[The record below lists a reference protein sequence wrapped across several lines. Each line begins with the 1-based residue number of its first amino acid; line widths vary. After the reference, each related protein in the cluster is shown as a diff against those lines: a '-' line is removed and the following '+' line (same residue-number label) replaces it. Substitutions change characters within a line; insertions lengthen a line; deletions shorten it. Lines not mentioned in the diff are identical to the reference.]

1 MSHLARRVDLGLTID
16 LYQPF
21 RDFDSVD
28 PQRLAATMRRA
39 EQKFAVMEALG
50 TDLILVCSSVSPDA
64 VDDDDRIAEQLHTL
78 AERAAAHGV
87 RVSYE
92 ALAWGRH
99 VNTYDRSWEVVR
111 RADHPALG
119 LCLDS
124 FHILS
129 RGSDPAGIRDIPGEK
144 LFFLQLADAPHM
156 DMNVLLWSRHHR
168 LFPGQGAFDLP
179 AFLGHVLAAGYAGP
193 LSLEVFNDVF
203 RQADPR
209 RAAVDALRSLL
220 ALAEAVRD
228 PAQGHLPAGVEVGG
242 QSLPPA
248 PGLHGF
254 AFAELAVDD
263 ECEPAI
269 ARTLTALGFRHSGT
283 HRSKPVQLWS
293 HGEARVLLNAEPTA
307 HGAAVTALG
316 VEVDDPQAAAER
328 ATRLLAPV
336 LPRSRGPAEA
346 DLSAVP
352 APDGTAVFFCRTG
365 AEDGWLTDFP
375 DDGGTGSEHGAAV
388 APVPGSRTVIDHV
401 ALTQPFDNFDEAAL
415 FYRSVLG
422 LRTQQASEVAAPFGL
437 VRNRTV
443 SDAQRTL
450 RLGLSVSV
458 LRRGEWAPGVA
469 EPQHIAFACT
479 DVLACARAARA
490 AGAPLLAIPDN
501 YYDDLDARLAPP
513 PEQLATMRELGVLLD
528 RDANGEFLHF
538 YTDVLGGRVFF
549 EVVAR
554 VGGYEGTARSTP
566 RSGWPHTAAC
576 ACADAGMGRSG
587 GRCEQRERSGDT
599 ARRQQKGRPAR
610 DAGRWARA
618 EPKAVPARP
627 RSPRGIPDEALHPR
641 DRMRILRLPPPR
653 VDPGGPLP

>member
-1 MSHLARRVDLGLTID
+1 MSVSAGSARAVDPHAGPGLAPPRTAVATVCLSGTLDDKLAAAAAAGFDGVEIFEPDFVASPSSATKVRRRCADLGLTID

-21 RDFDSVD
+21 RDFDSAD
-28 PQRLAATMRRA
+28 PQRLAANLRRA
-39 EQKFAVMEALG
+39 EHKFAVMEALG

-64 VDDDDRIAEQLHTL
+64 VDDDGRIAEQLHTL
-78 AERAAAHGV
+78 AERAAARGM

-99 VNTYDRSWEVVR
+99 VNTYDRSWEIVR

-119 LCLDS
+119 LCVDS

-144 LFFLQLADAPHM
+144 LFFLQLADAPHL
-156 DMNVLLWSRHHR
+156 DMNVLQWSRHHR

-179 AFLGHVLAAGYAGP
+179 AFLGHVLAAGYDGP

-220 ALAEAVRD
+220 ALTEAVRD

-242 QSLPPA
+242 RSLPPT

-263 ECEPAI
+263 ECGPAI

-293 HGEARVLLNAEPTA
+293 HGQARVLLNAEPTA
-307 HGAAVTALG
+307 PNSSGHGAAVAALG

-336 LPRSRGPAEA
+336 LPRTRGPAEA
-346 DLSAVP
+346 DLSAVA
-352 APDGTAVFFCRTG
+352 APDGTSVFFCRTG

-375 DDGGTGSEHGAAV
+375 GDGAA
-388 APVPGSRTVIDHV
+388 GSVTVTHIDHV

-422 LRTQQASEVAAPFGL
+422 LQTQHASEVAAPFGL

-443 SDAQRTL
+443 SDAERTL

-469 EPQHIAFACT
+469 EPQHVAFGCT

-490 AGAPLLAIPDN
+490 AGAPLLPIPDN
-501 YYDDLDARLAPP
+501 YFDDLDARLAPP

-528 RDANGEFLHF
+528 RDGHGEFLHF
-538 YTDVLGGRVFF
+538 YTEVLGGRVFF
-549 EVVAR
+549 EVVQR
-554 VGGYEGTARSTP
+554 IGGYQGYGEVNAPIRM
-566 RSGWPHTAAC
+566 AAH
-576 ACADAGMGRSG
+576 
-587 GRCEQRERSGDT
+587 
-599 ARRQQKGRPAR
+599 RR
-610 DAGRWARA
+610 
-618 EPKAVPARP
+618 
-627 RSPRGIPDEALHPR
+627 
-641 DRMRILRLPPPR
+641 LRLR
-653 VDPGGPLP
+653 

>member
-1 MSHLARRVDLGLTID
+1 MSVSAGSARAVDPHAGPGLAPPRTAVATVCLSGSLDDKLVAAAAAGFDGVEIFEPDFVASPSSAAEVRRRCADLGLTID

-21 RDFDSVD
+21 RDFDSTD
-28 PQRLAATMRRA
+28 PQRLAANLRRA
-39 EQKFAVMEALG
+39 EHKFAVMEALG

-64 VDDDDRIAEQLHTL
+64 VDDDGRIAEQLHTL
-78 AERAAAHGV
+78 GERAAARGM

-99 VNTYDRSWEVVR
+99 VNTYERSWEIVR

-119 LCLDS
+119 LCVDS

-156 DMNVLLWSRHHR
+156 DMNVLQWSRHHR

-179 AFLGHVLAAGYAGP
+179 AFLGHVLAAGYGGP

-242 QSLPPA
+242 RSLPPT

-269 ARTLTALGFRHSGT
+269 ARTLTALGFRHAGT

-336 LPRSRGPAEA
+336 LPRTRGPAEA

-375 DDGGTGSEHGAAV
+375 GDGSVTDRSRDRRSPTSTTSRSRSPSTTSTRRRCSTAAC
-388 APVPGSRTVIDHV
+388 
-401 ALTQPFDNFDEAAL
+401 
-415 FYRSVLG
+415 
-422 LRTQQASEVAAPFGL
+422 
-437 VRNRTV
+437 
-443 SDAQRTL
+443 
-450 RLGLSVSV
+450 
-458 LRRGEWAPGVA
+458 WA
-469 EPQHIAFACT
+469 C
-479 DVLACARAARA
+479 R
-490 AGAPLLAIPDN
+490 
-501 YYDDLDARLAPP
+501 
-513 PEQLATMRELGVLLD
+513 
-528 RDANGEFLHF
+528 
-538 YTDVLGGRVFF
+538 
-549 EVVAR
+549 
-554 VGGYEGTARSTP
+554 RSTP
-566 RSGWPHTAAC
+566 RRSPPRSVSC
-576 ACADAGMGRSG
+576 ATGRSPTRNA
-587 GRCEQRERSGDT
+587 RCGSG
-599 ARRQQKGRPAR
+599 
-610 DAGRWARA
+610 
-618 EPKAVPARP
+618 
-627 RSPRGIPDEALHPR
+627 
-641 DRMRILRLPPPR
+641 
-653 VDPGGPLP
+653 